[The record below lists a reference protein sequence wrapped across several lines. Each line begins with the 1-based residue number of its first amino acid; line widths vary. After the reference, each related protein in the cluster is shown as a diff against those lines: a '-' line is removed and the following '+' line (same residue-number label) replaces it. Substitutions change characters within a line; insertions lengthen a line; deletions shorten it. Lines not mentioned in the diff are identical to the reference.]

1 MVERRDF
8 AFKLA
13 SLLNQNKP
21 VIFADE
27 ATYGP
32 WHKYSV
38 VRTWVDSKQPFPY
51 YRNNSAVGNV
61 TIFGA
66 ITNVFPKPVFHTGK
80 TTNI

>member
-1 MVERRDF
+1 MFKANQTRKAARMVERRDF

-38 VRTWVDSKQPFPY
+38 VRTWVDSK
-51 YRNNSAVGNV
+51 
-61 TIFGA
+61 
-66 ITNVFPKPVFHTGK
+66 
-80 TTNI
+80 